1 MPYAIISSSLKI
13 VNLLDKITS
22 TCTIVAMDDK
32 DITKNLSNRR
42 VVKWSEV
49 LSCNMVDVTNVL
61 EEDLAYILYTS
72 GSTGT
77 PKDVMTNHRASIIF
91 INWS

>member
-42 VVKWSEV
+42 VVK
-49 LSCNMVDVTNVL
+49 
-61 EEDLAYILYTS
+61 
-72 GSTGT
+72 
-77 PKDVMTNHRASIIF
+77 
-91 INWS
+91 